1 MSTFSFANESSPFAK
16 LRRVVTVLAIGLF
29 FLIMTTA
36 CSAADT
42 TASTNSVPD
51 ATPADVSRAQGNLS
65 DEAVNVDE
73 LSQQSASQAKR
84 SGSPSIQ

>member
-1 MSTFSFANESSPFAK
+1 MSTFSFANESTPFARLK
-16 LRRVVTVLAIGLF
+16 RVAIVLVAGLF

-36 CSAADT
+36 CSADT
-42 TASTNSVPD
+42 AAKANDVPD

-73 LSQQSASQAKR
+73 LSQQGASQAKR